1 MEVAGLGQ
9 QQTQTGCSVAKPR
22 LINVCVC
29 TYLQLQLE
37 APAPSQV
44 SPMRNGRGAF
54 IVAVHSKLRL
64 QAFPANFSRFST
76 LHSFSCV
83 SPSIRYQL
91 HPNLH

>member
-64 QAFPANFSRFST
+64 QAFPANF
-76 LHSFSCV
+76 
-83 SPSIRYQL
+83 
-91 HPNLH
+91 